1 MARKMEQA
9 QKAFLSALEEGDGK
23 LAKQYLTEVQKLS
36 DFLQDDLQGEIVK
49 SENAIQ
55 SLGAKD
61 LYVGGA
67 QVLKFQES
75 GDKRQDALTGNRM
88 TGTIV
93 SGRKA
98 SNFQPARNTF
108 GIRKV

>member
-9 QKAFLSALEEGDGK
+9 QKAFLTALEDGNGN
-23 LAKQYLTEVQKLS
+23 LAKQHLTEVQKLS
-36 DFLQDDLQGEIVK
+36 DFLQDDLQNEIVK
-49 SENAIQ
+49 SVNIEN

-61 LYVGGA
+61 IYVGGA
-67 QVLKFQES
+67 QVLKFQEV
-75 GDKRQDALTGNRM
+75 GDKRQDSLTGNRM
-88 TGTIV
+88 TGTIT

-98 SNFQPARNTF
+98 SNFQPARSTF